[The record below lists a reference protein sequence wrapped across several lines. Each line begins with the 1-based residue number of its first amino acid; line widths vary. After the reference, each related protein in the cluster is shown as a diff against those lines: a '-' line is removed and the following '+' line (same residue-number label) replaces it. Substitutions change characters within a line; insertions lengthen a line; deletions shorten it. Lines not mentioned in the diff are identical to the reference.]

1 MNMKTMS
8 VLTMLTV
15 LVAGIAVNGSRAQP
29 LPAASVAFQQCLEGE
44 HPGNRCRSLG
54 KTLTA
59 MEEAGGHELGGANDV
74 GGNVGGDVGGDVGG
88 NVGGDIGGNIDGD
101 AGGDFASAGSVDF
114 LRDLAARALE
124 VFLAGLAR
132 VFVQNLIRGNAMPI
146 SLDAKIDS
154 TLFDPV
160 R

>member
-1 MNMKTMS
+1 MKTVC

-44 HPGNRCRSLG
+44 GTPGHRCRSLG

-59 MEEAGGHELGGANDV
+59 MEEVAAELAFASDV
-74 GGNVGGDVGGDVGG
+74 GGNI
-88 NVGGDIGGNIDGD
+88 GGDIGGDV
-101 AGGDFASAGSVDF
+101 AAVGGDDF

-132 VFVQNLIRGNAMPI
+132 VFVQNLIRGDGMPF

-154 TLFDPV
+154 ALFDPV

>member
-1 MNMKTMS
+1 MNMKTVS
-8 VLTMLTV
+8 VLTILTV

-44 HPGNRCRSLG
+44 HPRDRCRSLG

-59 MEEAGGHELGGANDV
+59 MEEVGGANDL
-74 GGNVGGDVGGDVGG
+74 GG
-88 NVGGDIGGNIDGD
+88 NVGGDIGGNIGGVIDGNV
-101 AGGDFASAGSVDF
+101 GGDIGGDVASAGTDDF

-132 VFVQNLIRGNAMPI
+132 VFVQNLIRGNGMPI

>member
-1 MNMKTMS
+1 MKTVC

-29 LPAASVAFQQCLEGE
+29 LPAASVAFQQCLEGGGT
-44 HPGNRCRSLG
+44 PGHRCRSLG

-59 MEEAGGHELGGANDV
+59 MEEVAAELAFADHV
-74 GGNVGGDVGGDVGG
+74 GGNIGGDISGDIAGVGGDVAAFGGD
-88 NVGGDIGGNIDGD
+88 
-101 AGGDFASAGSVDF
+101 DF

-132 VFVQNLIRGNAMPI
+132 VFVQNLIRGDGMAL
-146 SLDAKIDS
+146 SLDTKVDS